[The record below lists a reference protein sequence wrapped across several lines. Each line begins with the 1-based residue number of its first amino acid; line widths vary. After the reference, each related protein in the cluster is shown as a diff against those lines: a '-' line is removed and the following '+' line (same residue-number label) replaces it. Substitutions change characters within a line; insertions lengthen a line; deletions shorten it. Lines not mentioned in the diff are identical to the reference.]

1 MKQIFTFFILYWLLH
16 LTVKAQLV
24 DFDTLQTSTVTD
36 IDGNVYPTIL
46 FGDTWWMATNLRTKH
61 YNDGAAILQMTE
73 LMDDSE
79 TNDWSYWTMI
89 DRWAYSALDSTN
101 FDTYGL
107 LYSYTT
113 VINTKNG
120 GVCPEGWALA
130 DTADWW
136 NLARV
141 ISSSEN
147 IEYYSGTR
155 NTPSGG
161 VETYYEA
168 NQANG
173 LGRYLK
179 SDNGTLW
186 TMEPTISR
194 TCNQA
199 GMNIVPSGKL
209 NTEIEG
215 FGELADF
222 WTPNYVHSDGSGQ
235 GRRFFHFDYETHNM
249 TLSWNHNSN
258 MQGARCT
265 KAADDTDTQT
275 SESHLNSAIK
285 VWPNPAD
292 DYLMVAVE
300 EATGYKIL
308 ALDGRLLKQG
318 KLEPGQNQIELGDLP
333 EGVFLFGAG
342 LQVVR
347 IVIR

>member
-1 MKQIFTFFILYWLLH
+1 MNKIVILFLLACVFYVPVQAQII
-16 LTVKAQLV
+16 

-36 IDGNVYPTIL
+36 IDGNVYNTIR
-46 FGDTWWMATNLRTKH
+46 FGDTWWMTTNLRTKH
-61 YNDGAAILQMTE
+61 YNDGSAILQMTK

-89 DRWAYSALDSTN
+89 DRWAYPALDSTN

-107 LYSYTT
+107 LYSYTA

-120 GVCPEGWALA
+120 GVCPDGWSLA

-141 ISSSEN
+141 ILGNES
-147 IEYYSGTR
+147 IEYTTGTR

-161 VETYYEA
+161 TETYFEA
-168 NQANG
+168 NHSTG

-179 SDNGTLW
+179 SDNGVLW

-199 GMNIVPSGKL
+199 DMNIVPSGKL
-209 NTEIEG
+209 NTAISG
-215 FGELADF
+215 FGELADY

-258 MQGARCT
+258 MQCARCT
-265 KAADDTDTQT
+265 KAADTANSQT
-275 SESHLNSAIK
+275 TKTRLNGAIK
-285 VWPNPAD
+285 VWPNPATD
-292 DYLMVAVE
+292 HLKVFVTDE
-300 EATGYKIL
+300 TTYKIL

-318 KLEPGQNQIELGDLP
+318 KLSQGENQIDLCGLP
-333 EGVFLFGAG
+333 KGVYLFGTG
-342 LQVVR
+342 LQVAR
-347 IVIR
+347 IAIQ